1 MILALIPH
9 LFSFVFPL
17 FCGNVLHLVVIK
29 LDLLPALTVPLSAKY
44 FGKGKTY
51 RGFLALPLLT
61 ALASG
66 LFGIG
71 QASISIVENDFLL
84 GAILGF
90 VYMLGE
96 LPNSFIK
103 RKLGIQS
110 GQSTSKYKFLQAFV
124 DKLDSLT
131 LLAVAYY
138 FLVDITLVN
147 LCILIALSFGMH
159 VVFSFLFFKLKL
171 KKSF

>member
-1 MILALIPH
+1 MTDLIPH
-9 LFSFVFPL
+9 LYTFVLPL
-17 FCGNVLHLVVIK
+17 FCGNVLHLAVIK
-29 LDLLPALTVPLSAKY
+29 LNLLPVLTFPIAEKH

-51 RGFLALPLLT
+51 RGFLALPVLT
-61 ALASG
+61 ALGSG
-66 LFGIG
+66 LFGMG

-96 LPNSFIK
+96 LPNSFVK

-110 GQSTSKYKFLQAFV
+110 GESASKYRFLQAFI

-138 FLVDITLVN
+138 FLVAITFTN
-147 LCILIALSFGMH
+147 LCILIT
-159 VVFSFLFFKLKL
+159 FSFVLHVIFSYLFFKLKL